1 MPQFGRGGPQLP
13 AEEPEADKAPDDFH
27 PMRVRP
33 YVAADGIGQPTAQTS
48 VPRPQDLVFFQDE
61 PPPEATDGTS
71 PRQVRQAQYMA
82 LRAIGFV
89 AVAALTL
96 TGTIIAIVDKS
107 EVRTESASQ
116 HTPPSFRISSAD
128 AGLVPQLS
136 PTASPSSATGPA
148 AEVKPD
154 TAGSVLPGQRNVVA
168 TNATTGITA
177 ASAAAK
183 PSKTSEAQNPST
195 PSTTKPATGPGR
207 GSSPPEQTTHSLRS
221 VNYPDR
227 YVRVRDSLG
236 YLDRVSGGAQQQASF
251 SIVGGLADA
260 SCVSFR
266 TSGGQYLRHYRF
278 RIHTAD
284 ADGSRQFREDATFC
298 QRKGAVKG
306 SVSYESYNYP
316 GRYLRH
322 RDFQLWVDPYQN
334 TRLFQADSSFTIT
347 GPLA

>member
-1 MPQFGRGGPQLP
+1 MPQLGRGGPQLP

-27 PMRVRP
+27 PMRIRP
-33 YVAADGIGQPTAQTS
+33 YIDADGIGRPTAQTS
-48 VPRPQDLVFFQDE
+48 VPRPQDLVFFQDQ
-61 PPPEATDGTS
+61 PPPEVTGSTV
-71 PRQVRQAQYMA
+71 PGQVRQQQYTA

-89 AVAALTL
+89 AVTALTL
-96 TGTIIAIVDKS
+96 AGTIIAIMDKS

-116 HTPPSFRISSAD
+116 HTPPSLRISSAD
-128 AGLVPQLS
+128 AGLMPQLS
-136 PTASPSSATGPA
+136 PSASPSSATGPA
-148 AEVKPD
+148 AEAKPD
-154 TAGSVLPGQRNVVA
+154 TAGTVLPGQRNAV
-168 TNATTGITA
+168 ATTGTT

-183 PSKTSEAQNPST
+183 PAKTSETQNPST

-207 GSSPPEQTTHSLRS
+207 GSPPPEQTTYSLRS

-227 YVRVRDSLG
+227 YVRVRDGLG

-251 SIVGGLADA
+251 SIVAGLADA

-266 TSGGQYLRHYRF
+266 TSGGRYLRHYRF
-278 RIHTAD
+278 RIHAAD

-298 QRKGAVKG
+298 RRKGAVKG